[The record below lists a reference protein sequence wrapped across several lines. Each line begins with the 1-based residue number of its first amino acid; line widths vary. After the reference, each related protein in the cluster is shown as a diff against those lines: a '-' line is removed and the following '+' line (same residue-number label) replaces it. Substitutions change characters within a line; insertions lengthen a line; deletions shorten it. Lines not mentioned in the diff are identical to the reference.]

1 MSRVCAETPADRSRR
16 CVRGVYEGNKTQK
29 SWGKRCGHLSND
41 SCSAPT
47 KAPSRGREGP
57 VQKASLGPS
66 PGSGCGPDL
75 PYSSRMILS
84 TLRTMLPTV
93 VSEGCAAVILRP
105 SLRISS
111 ISSPTAQKEKVR
123 ARSARRG
130 AWATFRLGIGIKKG
144 GGLPHLHCS
153 SGGP

>member
-16 CVRGVYEGNKTQK
+16 CVRGVYEGNKTQR